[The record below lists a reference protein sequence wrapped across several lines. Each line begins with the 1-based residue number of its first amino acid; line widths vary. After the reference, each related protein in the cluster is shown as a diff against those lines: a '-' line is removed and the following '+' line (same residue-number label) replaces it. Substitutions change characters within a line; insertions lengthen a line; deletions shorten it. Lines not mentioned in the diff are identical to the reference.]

1 MTALPHSS
9 IHRCRGFKRTV
20 CTAVISPSNDAV
32 GFNPRCVQ
40 GLVTMNYE
48 VADQDANSPRAGRW
62 QRRDQRRR
70 AERRRIKKHGA
81 GLRRTYAD
89 AIRRRL
95 RKSG

>member
-1 MTALPHSS
+1 M
-9 IHRCRGFKRTV
+9 K
-20 CTAVISPSNDAV
+20 
-32 GFNPRCVQ
+32 
-40 GLVTMNYE
+40 YE
-48 VADQDANSPRAGRW
+48 MADQETNSPRAGRW